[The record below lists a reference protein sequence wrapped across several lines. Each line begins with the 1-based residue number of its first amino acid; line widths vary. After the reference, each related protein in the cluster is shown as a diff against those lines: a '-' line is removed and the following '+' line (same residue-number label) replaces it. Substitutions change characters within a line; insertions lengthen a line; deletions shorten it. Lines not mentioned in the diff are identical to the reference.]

1 MAELRVTFTL
11 SDKDVS
17 HLRRI
22 MRQATEAAKGQSE
35 DAIIKAAL
43 EMADSVREAKPPDY
57 VMESVAKLRTI
68 VDLARDEE
76 WALPA
81 PVKRG
86 VLTALAY
93 FTNPEDLIPDRV
105 PGLGF
110 LDDAIMIELVAQ
122 DLRHEIKAYREF
134 ARFRSS
140 LEGRGWSKRD
150 PEALE
155 KRLVDK
161 RKALRARVQEA
172 AARDIDRARSRSER
186 RLKLW

>member
-11 SDKDVS
+11 SDKDVA

-35 DAIIKAAL
+35 DAIISAAL

-57 VMESVAKLRTI
+57 VMESVGKLRTI

-76 WALPA
+76 WALPG

-122 DLRHEIKAYREF
+122 DLTHEMRGYLQFCRYRES
-134 ARFRSS
+134 AEQRPWTPA
-140 LEGRGWSKRD
+140 GRRALNPKLKAKR
-150 PEALE
+150 EELRGKIQTWQAKAQE
-155 KRLVDK
+155 KRGKGLFG
-161 RKALRARVQEA
+161 
-172 AARDIDRARSRSER
+172 
-186 RLKLW
+186 W